1 MSKHPV
7 AAYIHGVLDGSIPAC
22 AFIRL
27 AVERHQRDL
36 ETGRER
42 GLWFDRAAAE
52 HAVQFFGFLKHSKG
66 EWSGQPFQLQGWQQF
81 IIWMLFGW
89 RRADG
94 LRRFRV
100 AYIEI
105 PRKNGKTTLMAGIG
119 LYLMTA
125 DGEPGAEVYSAAP
138 LGVDTPIPTPD
149 GWTTMG
155 AIKEGDTVFDETGAP
170 CRVTYASPVMTG
182 RPCYEIVFSDG
193 SRVVSDGEHRWQ
205 TEVYSS
211 GRSLRGRKRADTDH
225 MRRNGR
231 TTAIYTTQEIRGS
244 LIYECRG
251 RSATNHRIP
260 LAGALRLPDA
270 NLPIGPY
277 TLGVWLGDGRNN
289 RGSIVIHPDD
299 AMIARQIE
307 AEGYELSRQSGDQLF
322 RFTVLGLR
330 TALGNL
336 GLLDNKHIPTIYLR
350 SSIRQRLALLRGLMD
365 TDGTCTRQGECRFT
379 NRNER
384 LASDVAELVTSL
396 GILPHLRKVMV
407 AGQPHYIV
415 SYKAYADKPVFGLLR
430 KAIRQRQVPDARAGH
445 RYIVAINPVESR
457 SVRCISV
464 DSPSHLYLVTRG
476 MIPTHNTKRDQA
488 KLSWGEAVRMRS
500 ASPSLSRMIQYW
512 KASDTLAIEA
522 TASKFVPLGADSDT
536 MDGLNIHGA
545 LIDELHAHKTRAV
558 VDVLETATGAR
569 RQPLQVEITTAGYD
583 RESVCWEHHEY
594 SRQVLEGTI
603 QDDTWFAFI
612 ATLDDG
618 DDWKDPT
625 VWAKANP
632 NLGVSV
638 KLDDLQRK
646 CDKAT
651 RMPAAQ
657 NGFKRLHLDV
667 WTQQSDRWIDLDLW
681 DENAGQ
687 VDEEQLAGR
696 LCYGGLDLSNVS
708 DIAAWVMVFPHP
720 GNQETVDI
728 LARFWCPE
736 ARLLADD
743 NRYKDQY
750 QAWSQAGLLQ
760 VTDGNAIDYQFIK
773 AQILEDAETFKI
785 DSINVDRLFQG
796 YQLSMELADE
806 GLKVFGMG
814 QGFLSMAAPMKEFER
829 RLLAH
834 GLHHGGNAVL
844 RWMAN
849 NVVVKQDPA
858 GNLKPDKAA
867 SQGKIDGIVGL
878 VMALDR
884 AMRQE
889 PPKRSVY
896 EDRGLEAV

>member
-89 RRADG
+89 KRADG

-125 DGEPGAEVYSAAP
+125 DGEPGAEVYSAA
-138 LGVDTPIPTPD
+138 
-149 GWTTMG
+149 
-155 AIKEGDTVFDETGAP
+155 
-170 CRVTYASPVMTG
+170 
-182 RPCYEIVFSDG
+182 
-193 SRVVSDGEHRWQ
+193 
-205 TEVYSS
+205 
-211 GRSLRGRKRADTDH
+211 
-225 MRRNGR
+225 
-231 TTAIYTTQEIRGS
+231 
-244 LIYECRG
+244 
-251 RSATNHRIP
+251 
-260 LAGALRLPDA
+260 
-270 NLPIGPY
+270 
-277 TLGVWLGDGRNN
+277 
-289 RGSIVIHPDD
+289 
-299 AMIARQIE
+299 
-307 AEGYELSRQSGDQLF
+307 
-322 RFTVLGLR
+322 
-330 TALGNL
+330 
-336 GLLDNKHIPTIYLR
+336 
-350 SSIRQRLALLRGLMD
+350 
-365 TDGTCTRQGECRFT
+365 
-379 NRNER
+379 
-384 LASDVAELVTSL
+384 
-396 GILPHLRKVMV
+396 
-407 AGQPHYIV
+407 
-415 SYKAYADKPVFGLLR
+415 
-430 KAIRQRQVPDARAGH
+430 
-445 RYIVAINPVESR
+445 
-457 SVRCISV
+457 
-464 DSPSHLYLVTRG
+464 
-476 MIPTHNTKRDQA
+476 TKRDQA

-500 ASPSLSRMIQYW
+500 ASPSLSRMIQHW

-687 VDEEQLAGR
+687 VDEEALAGR

-720 GNQETVDI
+720 GDPDGVDI

-750 QAWSQAGLLQ
+750 QAWADAGLLQ

-796 YQLSMELADE
+796 YQMSMELADE

-896 EDRGLEAV
+896 EDRGLEVV